1 MKKARIIARLDV
13 KGPNVV
19 KGIQFE
25 CLRVMGKP
33 KQMAEEYYLQ
43 GADELVYLDIVANL
57 YQRENLLNI
66 VNQASDSIFIPFTVG
81 GGVRAL
87 EDIRALLRA
96 GADKVAVNTAATKN
110 PQLIREAA
118 EMFGSQCIVVSIE
131 AKKTADG
138 KWEAFT
144 DNGRQSTGLDAVE
157 WAKKAEELGAGE
169 ILLTSV
175 DQEGTENGL
184 DHELTKKVS
193 EAVSIPLIVS
203 GGAGSMG
210 DFSRSFKEGKADA
223 VATASLLH
231 YRKYDVEEIKESM
244 QKQGISVRMIGNPL
258 RIEKKNYDG
267 YDIDDYNKF
276 TMRHLRSDILEKRQD
291 TPKAIGQ
298 RMNADKDADF
308 GIGVVNYG
316 INNIKSVV
324 KALEKIGEKAKI
336 IDTPE
341 EIKAAKSLILPGV
354 GAFKNGINSLM
365 GKGLAEPLKDSARNG
380 TPLLGICL
388 GMQLLF
394 SESEEF
400 GLHKGLDII
409 PGRVVSLKNPRDV
422 KVEGYKVP
430 HTGWNSL
437 KKPYGKDDAWK
448 FTLLKNTNPGSDVY
462 FVHSFHAVPEDKK
475 HIIAMAEYGNQ
486 EFCVVAKKDNISAT
500 QFHPEKSGMV
510 GLSILKSFCEEKK
523 YIKENLKEKMVQV

>member
-43 GADELVYLDIVANL
+43 GADELIYLDIVANL
-57 YQRENLLNI
+57 YRRENLLNI

-81 GGVRAL
+81 GGVRTL

-96 GADKVAVNTAATKN
+96 GADKVAINTAATKN

-131 AKKTADG
+131 AKKIGEG

-144 DNGRQSTGLDAVE
+144 DNGRQSTGLDVAE
-157 WAKKAEELGAGE
+157 WTKKAEELGAGE

-175 DQEGTENGL
+175 DQEGTENGM
-184 DHELTKKVS
+184 DHELAKKVS

-203 GGAGSMG
+203 GGASSIG

-244 QKQGISVRMIGNPL
+244 QKQGISVRMIGHPL
-258 RIEKKNYDG
+258 RIEKKNDEG

-276 TMRHLRSDILEKRQD
+276 TIRHLRSDILEKQQKN
-291 TPKAIGQ
+291 TPKAIDQGI
-298 RMNADKDADF
+298 NADKDADF

-324 KALEKIGEKAKI
+324 KALEKIGKKAKI

-354 GAFKNGINSLM
+354 GAFKNGIDSLM
-365 GKGLAEPLKDSARNG
+365 DKGLVGPLKDSARNG

-400 GLHKGLDII
+400 GLHKGLDLIRGKVI
-409 PGRVVSLKNPRDV
+409 SLKNPRDV

-437 KKPYGKDDAWK
+437 KKPYGKDNAWK
-448 FTLLKNTNPGSDVY
+448 STLLKSTNPGSDVY

-475 HIIAMAEYGNQ
+475 HIIATAEYGNQ
-486 EFCVVAKKDNISAT
+486 EFCVVAKKDNISAA

-510 GLSILKSFCEEKK
+510 GLNILKSFCGEKK
-523 YIKENLKEKMVQV
+523 YLKEKMLEA